1 MALRTGQG
9 LSFTITSDTSND
21 ADIAMGQQDLIT
33 IEALGKLQE
42 DGKHWVYGEIVAID
56 SYKDWSYV
64 SCIGCNRKVSP
75 NGDSFWCVSC
85 SSNDAVLR
93 YKVNVRVVD
102 GTTHASFLL
111 WDREVSCLL
120 GKSATSLKEQISR
133 RNFGPHYFPSEINS
147 LIDIKALFKVQF
159 KRESKSFKGNQTYS
173 VIRMNTDPKV
183 LALYSDKITALEEE
197 DEFSRLAKEFSGT
210 EKAGSSQISVSSPL
224 LTKEKRQALDV
235 DNERLKRDL
244 FGEFS
249 GSSSSK

>member
-1 MALRTGQG
+1 MVEMLLTYKLTTSDPIVMLLQCCKARKYQGHVHVSNMFNTTKVILNGDEEEFADFKSRMALRTGQG

-111 WDREVSCLL
+111 WDREV
-120 GKSATSLKEQISR
+120 
-133 RNFGPHYFPSEINS
+133 
-147 LIDIKALFKVQF
+147 
-159 KRESKSFKGNQTYS
+159 
-173 VIRMNTDPKV
+173 
-183 LALYSDKITALEEE
+183 
-197 DEFSRLAKEFSGT
+197 
-210 EKAGSSQISVSSPL
+210 
-224 LTKEKRQALDV
+224 
-235 DNERLKRDL
+235 
-244 FGEFS
+244 
-249 GSSSSK
+249 